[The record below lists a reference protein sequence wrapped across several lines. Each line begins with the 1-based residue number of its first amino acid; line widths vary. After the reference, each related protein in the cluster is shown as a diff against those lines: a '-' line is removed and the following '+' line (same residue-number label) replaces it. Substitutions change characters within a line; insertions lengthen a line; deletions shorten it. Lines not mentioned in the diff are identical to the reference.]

1 MSLIY
6 SLKVF
11 QVTGTQ
17 IAGFDRALAKTDWC
31 KSMEGWNLAIQLGL
45 CTSKISE

>member
-1 MSLIY
+1 MIEWNSIKYMSLIY

-17 IAGFDRALAKTDWC
+17 IAGFDRALAKTDWS
-31 KSMEGWNLAIQLGL
+31 KSMEG
-45 CTSKISE
+45 